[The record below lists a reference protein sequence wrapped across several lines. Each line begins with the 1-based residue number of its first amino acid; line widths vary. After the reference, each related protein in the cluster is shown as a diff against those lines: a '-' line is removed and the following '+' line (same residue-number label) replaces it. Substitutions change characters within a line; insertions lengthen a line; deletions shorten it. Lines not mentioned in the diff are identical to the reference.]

1 MLSGVYFLNN
11 MKIWDKLKF
20 IVSFVILSVFPFFA
34 KGEEL
39 LDNPLETNSFTE
51 LASAI
56 SELAIE
62 IGIPIAAIFIIYS
75 GLKFVTARGN
85 KDKIVE
91 AKVGLMWALAGTA
104 ILLGA
109 WAITTVLKDTI
120 ELIK

>member
-34 KGEEL
+34 KGKEL

-109 WAITTVLKDTI
+109 WAITTVLEDTI